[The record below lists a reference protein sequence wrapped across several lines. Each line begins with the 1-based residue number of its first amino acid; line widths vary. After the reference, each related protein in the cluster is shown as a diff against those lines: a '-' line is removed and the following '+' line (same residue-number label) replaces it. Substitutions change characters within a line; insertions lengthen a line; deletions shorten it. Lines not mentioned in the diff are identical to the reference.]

1 MSILNETSPER
12 APLARQP
19 ADMAAQTESVSSLL
33 SAEPT
38 RAHRKTFLAPTLIAI
53 GMQIAGI
60 IMLAVILWLFVS
72 LRPGDGGLGGGGSGN
87 GVSGQDGSG
96 EHAAVGPGSG
106 VSDKT
111 SDAGSSDT
119 SQEIT
124 EVTESSDRKQ
134 PKQNVG
140 KTSSAP
146 VVVQKPPRNQS
157 GDFVVQELAKA
168 APAEQ
173 PAEQPAEP
181 PGAGGGD
188 GFSDLGDRLR
198 EAGAKSG
205 DVQISL
211 AWNNGN
217 DLDLHVET
225 PGGEKIW
232 YNNRNSSCGGEL
244 DVDMN
249 AGGPASQKPV
259 ENVFWPVGH
268 SPNGKFRVFVDNYAN
283 QGGPDP
289 TKYQVTIKVKGTS
302 KSFTGTLRHGDPP
315 KLVKEF
321 TFP

>member
-1 MSILNETSPER
+1 MSILNETSPNP
-12 APLARQP
+12 AQLACQP
-19 ADMAAQTESVSSLL
+19 TDRPAEAGTVSSPGPEE
-33 SAEPT
+33 STKAQSN
-38 RAHRKTFLAPTLIAI
+38 TFFAPTLIAI
-53 GMQIAGI
+53 GIQIASVA
-60 IMLAVILWLFVS
+60 MLAVMLLLLAS
-72 LRPGDGGLGGGGSGN
+72 LRPGDGGADGGGSGN
-87 GVSGQDGSG
+87 GESG
-96 EHAAVGPGSG
+96 EGGTGEIAAVGPGSG
-106 VSDKT
+106 VSDK
-111 SDAGSSDT
+111 SSNAGSSET

-124 EVTESSDRKQ
+124 EVTETASSKESKPDA
-134 PKQNVG
+134 G
-140 KTSSAP
+140 KASSRP
-146 VVVQKPPRNQS
+146 VVIRKPPENQS
-157 GDFVVQELAKA
+157 GEFVVQDLPKP
-168 APAEQ
+168 APIEQ
-173 PAEQPAEP
+173 PAEQEH
-181 PGAGGGD
+181 GAGGGD

-232 YNNRNSSCGGEL
+232 YNHRNSSCGGEL

-268 SPNGKFRVFVDNYAN
+268 SPNGKFRVFVDHYAN